1 MNTEALSPL
10 SDIHLA
16 KVEIAWFNPALL
28 APPFDMK
35 LLLMVAGSKS
45 EDAGKSWEDYT
56 LVLTGYVKQTSPS
69 DECEDELA
77 VDEFQASATASFLDY
92 QFDLHDDDGNPIEDW
107 WSDGIVAWAYYPIG
121 AGQAAIDASKAR
133 GSV

>member
-1 MNTEALSPL
+1 MSTETHSPL

-35 LLLMVAGSKS
+35 LLLMVAGSRS
-45 EDAGKSWEDYT
+45 TDAGKHWEAYT
-56 LVLTGYVKQTSPS
+56 QVMTGYVKQTSPS
-69 DECEDELA
+69 DEYEDSLA
-77 VDEFQASATASFLDY
+77 VDEFQASATANFLDY
-92 QFDLHDDDGNPIEDW
+92 QFDLHDEDGNAIDDW
-107 WSDGIVAWAYYPIG
+107 WSDGIVAWAYYPLA

-133 GSV
+133 GCL

>member
-1 MNTEALSPL
+1 MSTETHSPL

-35 LLLMVAGSKS
+35 LLLMVAGSRS
-45 EDAGKSWEDYT
+45 TDAGKSWEAYT
-56 LVLTGYVKQTSPS
+56 QVMTGYVKQTSPN
-69 DECEDELA
+69 
-77 VDEFQASATASFLDY
+77 DEFDDNLEAAEFQDSPTANFLDY
-92 QFDLHDDDGNPIEDW
+92 QFDLHDEDGNVIDDW
-107 WSDGIVAWAYYPIG
+107 WSDGIVAWAYYPLA

-133 GSV
+133 GCL

>member
-1 MNTEALSPL
+1 MKTEPHSPL

-35 LLLMVAGSKS
+35 LLLMVAGSRS
-45 EDAGKSWEDYT
+45 TDAGKSWEPYT

-69 DECEDELA
+69 DEDDDSLA
-77 VDEFQASATASFLDY
+77 IDEFQSSATANFLDY
-92 QFDLHDDDGNPIEDW
+92 QFDLHDDDGNQIDDW
-107 WSDGIVAWAYYPIG
+107 WSDGIVAWAYYPLA
-121 AGQAAIDASKAR
+121 AGQAAIDASNAR
-133 GSV
+133 GRV